1 VDFFHLWERS
11 QKSAFRKSR
20 AKILSYTLWE
30 RSQKS
35 AFRKSRTKVLWN
47 LVPPLEKNK
56 FTQV

>member
-47 LVPPLEKNK
+47 LVPPLEKK
-56 FTQV
+56 